1 MTWSDF
7 YLFCF
12 IVGFALSVL
21 SFIGT
26 AGHIHLP
33 FRLHMPFHAAHHGGI
48 GGGSHG
54 SLRSGTQF
62 SWFNAMT
69 IMTFLAWFG
78 GIGYLLTTHSR
89 LVALAA
95 LGVSA
100 VVGILAASAVFR
112 FMAKL
117 VKATE
122 AQMLEWDYRIEGVVG
137 TVSSQIREN
146 GVGEVTF
153 EQNGVR
159 KSLSA
164 RTEDPQSLAKGT
176 EVVIARYDN
185 GIAYVKRWEEFTK

>member
-1 MTWSDF
+1 
-7 YLFCF
+7 
-12 IVGFALSVL
+12 
-21 SFIGT
+21 
-26 AGHIHLP
+26 
-33 FRLHMPFHAAHHGGI
+33 
-48 GGGSHG
+48 
-54 SLRSGTQF
+54 
-62 SWFNAMT
+62 MT

-78 GIGYLLTTHSR
+78 GIGYLLTTRSR

-100 VVGILAASAVFR
+100 ATGILAASAVFR

-122 AQMLEWDYRIEGVVG
+122 AQMLDWDYRIEGVVG
-137 TVSSQIREN
+137 TISAQIREN

>member
-1 MTWSDF
+1 
-7 YLFCF
+7 
-12 IVGFALSVL
+12 
-21 SFIGT
+21 
-26 AGHIHLP
+26 
-33 FRLHMPFHAAHHGGI
+33 
-48 GGGSHG
+48 
-54 SLRSGTQF
+54 
-62 SWFNAMT
+62 MT

-95 LGVSA
+95 LGISA
-100 VVGILAASAVFR
+100 VAGILAASAVFR

-122 AQMLEWDYRIEGVVG
+122 AQMLDWDYRIEGVGG
-137 TVSSQIREN
+137 TVSAQIREN

>member
-12 IVGFALSVL
+12 IVGFAFSVL
-21 SFIGT
+21 SFL
-26 AGHIHLP
+26 AGAVHIHLP
-33 FRLHMPFHAAHHGGI
+33 FKMHVPFHFGHHGG
-48 GGGSHG
+48 GGGGMRAGMHV
-54 SLRSGTQF
+54 

-69 IMTFLAWFG
+69 IMIFLAWFG
-78 GIGYLLTTHSR
+78 GIGYLLTKHSQ

-95 LGVSA
+95 LGA
-100 VVGILAASAVFR
+100 AALGGIFAATLVFR
-112 FMAKL
+112 FMAK
-117 VKATE
+117 VIKSTD
-122 AQMLEWDYRIEGVVG
+122 AQMLDWDYRIEGSVG
-137 TVSSQIREN
+137 TVTAQIREN

-164 RTEDPQSLAKGT
+164 KSEDRQELSRGS
-176 EVVIARYDN
+176 EVVISRYDS

>member
-1 MTWSDF
+1 
-7 YLFCF
+7 
-12 IVGFALSVL
+12 
-21 SFIGT
+21 
-26 AGHIHLP
+26 
-33 FRLHMPFHAAHHGGI
+33 
-48 GGGSHG
+48 
-54 SLRSGTQF
+54 
-62 SWFNAMT
+62 MT

-78 GIGYLLTTHSR
+78 GIGYLLTTRSR

-100 VVGILAASAVFR
+100 AMGILAASAVFR

-117 VKATE
+117 VRATE
-122 AQMLEWDYRIEGVVG
+122 AQMLDWDYRIEGVVG
-137 TVSSQIREN
+137 TISAQIREN

-164 RTEDPQSLAKGT
+164 RTEDPQPLAKGT